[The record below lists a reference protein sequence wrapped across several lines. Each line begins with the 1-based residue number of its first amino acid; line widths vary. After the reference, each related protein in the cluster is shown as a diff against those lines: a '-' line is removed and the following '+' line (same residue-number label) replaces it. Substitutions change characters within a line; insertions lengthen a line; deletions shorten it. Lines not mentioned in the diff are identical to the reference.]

1 MAKPDDTA
9 RSLNPTVQ
17 ERLDELKLLCRAVCV
32 GGESDAGTEA
42 EMVTAVAL
50 REIRSGVQLW
60 KERSLHCTLEAL
72 DSAGTPS
79 MERHIQAME
88 HHEKAA
94 RDLLELLLAFLQRTW
109 RELHRHVDVFAGDLA
124 HLFHEILTSKLD
136 EQRSIH
142 DEVVRVLEDDKQR
155 LGSTCQEVQ
164 SANESLAARLE
175 AIETAP
181 EGGGD
186 ALLCNKLRSRV
197 HHLSIRQRELSTEL
211 ERMSQ
216 ERLRH
221 RREMATTQMQL
232 AASQKALVLTRA
244 MQDKETK
251 QLAAL
256 VQLSHS
262 QMAQVLDA
270 SRSLSSPSQPQQA
283 VARFDPL
290 SGRTIVHESAAMSP
304 LKPPSSP
311 TPRPARL
318 ASSLSLSSPNQ
329 KVRGVQQTR
338 QPTPLQAR
346 QRPERPR
353 SAASA
358 ASRWSSR
365 VGDPDD
371 GKAASSSNKLG
382 SLPLYM

>member
-1 MAKPDDTA
+1 MAKPDVTARAEVSA

-42 EMVTAVAL
+42 EMATAVAL
-50 REIRSGVQLW
+50 RELRSGVQLW

-79 MERHIQAME
+79 MESHIQAME

-124 HLFHEILTSKLD
+124 HLFHEILMSKLD
-136 EQRSIH
+136 EQRSTYN
-142 DEVVRVLEDDKQR
+142 EVVRVLEGDKQR
-155 LGSTCQEVQ
+155 LDSTCQELQ
-164 SANESLAARLE
+164 SSNEALAARLE
-175 AIETAP
+175 AIEAAP

-186 ALLCNKLRSRV
+186 ALLCNKLRMRV

-216 ERLRH
+216 ERLKH
-221 RREMATTQMQL
+221 RREMATTQTQL

-262 QMAQVLDA
+262 QVAQVLDA
-270 SRSLSSPSQPQQA
+270 SRSLSSASQPQQS

-290 SGRTIVHESAAMSP
+290 SGRTIVHESATMSP
-304 LKPPSSP
+304 LKPLSSP
-311 TPRPARL
+311 TSTSVRL
-318 ASSLSLSSPNQ
+318 ATAAVGRLCHQS
-329 KVRGVQQTR
+329 TE
-338 QPTPLQAR
+338 LQS
-346 QRPERPR
+346 QR
-353 SAASA
+353 
-358 ASRWSSR
+358 SRR
-365 VGDPDD
+365 REGRFVV
-371 GKAASSSNKLG
+371 
-382 SLPLYM
+382 